1 MPENKEIIEDE
12 NRIGTVI
19 ADDIEF
25 KGKLVFKDSLKVKG
39 TFEGTIVSDGHLI
52 VGIESTVSAD
62 ITAGVISVNGTVN
75 GKMTASKHVDLYQKS
90 RTHADII
97 TPDLYIEK
105 GSVFNGTC
113 IMGND
118 TQG

>member
-1 MPENKEIIEDE
+1 MPENREIIEDE

-39 TFEGTIVSDGHLI
+39 SVEGTIVSDGHLI
-52 VGIESTVSAD
+52 VGIEASVSAD
-62 ITAGVISVNGTVN
+62 VTAGVISVNGTVN
-75 GKMTASKHVDLYQKS
+75 GKLNASKHIDLYQKS
-90 RTHADII
+90 RTSADIV

-113 IMGND
+113 VMKNEN
-118 TQG
+118 